1 MPECRSRMRQRLRAE
16 TAWED
21 VVGLHCAMRAASVQ
35 GNAVAAY
42 DELEKASA
50 PFSKVCLVLLLFG
63 TRCECELLFLIWHL
77 AKARA
82 HC

>member
-1 MPECRSRMRQRLRAE
+1 MRQRLRVE

-50 PFSKVCLVLLLFG
+50 PFSKVCLVISCPFVWRVHTLRGVNFHFLSG
-63 TRCECELLFLIWHL
+63 T
-77 AKARA
+77 
-82 HC
+82 

>member
-1 MPECRSRMRQRLRAE
+1 MRQRLRVE

-35 GNAVAAY
+35 GNVVAAY

-50 PFSKVCLVLLLFG
+50 PFSKVCLVTSCSFFWHVPHAVSANFYFLSG
-63 TRCECELLFLIWHL
+63 T
-77 AKARA
+77 
-82 HC
+82 